1 MSGSRTSMLHKGCIL
16 SRGFA
21 RSAFVALFFFAGI
34 PLSFAQIALQT
45 GALSTIGPGAPPPD
59 IAITR
64 LPARDPNAIA
74 VDGWLLYPTLRIYT
88 LYSDNL
94 FLSPQS
100 PISAGGVGVTPSLA
114 AVWSNGIHTT
124 TLYGDIDRELFP
136 TNNSID
142 ALNGR
147 AGFTQKYEALRDLI
161 FTVNGD
167 YAHQTWATG
176 LQNSIQTPT
185 AAPTT
190 TVLPNGNTVLPNGTI
205 ISPTGQPV
213 GQAAAATGSSSSLVV
228 NPSNHYTGT
237 FSVDK
242 IFDRAAI
249 GLSASVNR
257 TEYENQALQPSFS
270 SRTFTENAA
279 IWLGPLIYAY
289 SNGYLTTLVD
299 DATSGSTA
307 ASTSTTSNRVIGGL
321 GTRPGALFRGQVY
334 FGHQGSDGGGTSAG
348 GNVYGGAL
356 YYYPTPD
363 WIISGTIDRTINISS
378 QAAATTNLALTL
390 PGVTGVQIPLS
401 ASTIITTAGLTSSYQ
416 ITQRWSAI
424 CLLSY
429 SNIQYVDSPRVD
441 KTLVLDALIRYD
453 IWRNMSL
460 SWEYHY
466 TNILSNAPLV
476 STISNYGIMSATYR
490 F

>member
-1 MSGSRTSMLHKGCIL
+1 MLHTGCIL

-21 RSAFVALFFFAGI
+21 RSAFIALFFFAGI

-45 GALSTIGPGAPPPD
+45 GALSTIGSGAPPPD
-59 IAITR
+59 IVITR

-94 FLSPQS
+94 FLSPIS

-124 TLYGDIDRELFP
+124 TLYGDIDREVFP

-289 SNGYLTTLVD
+289 SNGVLTTIVD
-299 DATSGSTA
+299 DATFASTA
-307 ASTSTTSNRVIGGL
+307 AGASISTTSNRVIGGL
-321 GTRPGALFRGQVY
+321 GTRTGELFRGQVY
-334 FGHQGSDGGGTSAG
+334 FGHQGSEGNGTSAG

-356 YYYPTPD
+356 YYYPGPD
-363 WIISGTIDRTINISS
+363 LTLGGTFDRTINISS
-378 QAAATTNLALTL
+378 QPVGATTNLALTL
-390 PGVTGVQIPLS
+390 PGVTGIQIPVG
-401 ASTIITTAGLTSSYQ
+401 ASTEISTVGLTSTYQ
-416 ITQRWSAI
+416 ITPRWFLNGTLGYTRI
-424 CLLSY
+424 D
-429 SNIQYVDSPRVD
+429 YVDSPRLD
-441 KTLVLDALIRYD
+441 KTLVLDATLRYD

-460 SWEYHY
+460 SWEYRY
-466 TNILSNAPLV
+466 TNVLSNAPLV